1 MGGGAGS
8 VRGKIGRSGC
18 RSSCSSASSS
28 APGEEASLPGPRPDS
43 RRCGDCRRLA
53 SRPRTGGRPRRCGD
67 PGRWPARRRLGSSV
81 RACWVRPR
89 FLATAWWIRTSAL
102 RVDVR
107 FQRDCDIV
115 LVRRRT
121 GHGLYL
127 RVFAADW
134 ATSPA
139 SAPRSVSNPSTIY
152 ESQRLVLSIDSL
164 LEPTRP
170 SQHAKPSTPQS
181 DLPSLVPRMVYSFP
195 DKGGECHVRAERSH
209 QRGIPSNS

>member
-1 MGGGAGS
+1 MDPALANAAARRARARCPLS
-8 VRGKIGRSGC
+8 RVP
-18 RSSCSSASSS
+18 AQ
-28 APGEEASLPGPRPDS
+28 ASL
-43 RRCGDCRRLA
+43 
-53 SRPRTGGRPRRCGD
+53 
-67 PGRWPARRRLGSSV
+67 RWAAGPARFAARLVDLAAGALARV
-81 RACWVRPR
+81 PRVRAQARKRVFRDLGQIVVDAGIAAGLPVGLEPAADHVDAAIQGDGQLGGVLARVLRACWVRPR

-152 ESQRLVLSIDSL
+152 ESQRL
-164 LEPTRP
+164 
-170 SQHAKPSTPQS
+170 
-181 DLPSLVPRMVYSFP
+181 
-195 DKGGECHVRAERSH
+195 RAFD
-209 QRGIPSNS
+209 